1 LALRRS
7 RDNENIHF
15 CSCGGVAMSAEQD
28 RLAVAK
34 ARPALGAKGIFAVV
48 LGNGYEFFDFG
59 VYAVYIGV
67 IGQTFYPG
75 DNTLASDLAAAATFG
90 VGFFARPLGGLLIG
104 AYGDRAGRKAAMT
117 LTIGL
122 MALGSAMIAVLP
134 GYATIGVAAP
144 ILLVLARLVQGFA
157 VGGEMGPSTMFMLE
171 AAPPGRRIFY
181 ASWQLASQNLGSLA
195 YGLIGFLLASAL
207 SKQNLNDWGW
217 RLPFAL
223 GVLIAPIGIY
233 IRNALEETL
242 AQEPN
247 VVPANSGAIISIVL
261 RDYWVG
267 VLLGVALIAGGTIT
281 QYFLINMTP
290 YAIRTLHLPDA
301 AAMLGS
307 ISVGVT
313 GAVGALIGGVLADR
327 FGVKAI
333 AIVPRVVLLI
343 ALLPVMGWLVASPS
357 ATTLALAIAILSLLQ
372 GMSSGVGIML
382 IPLVFPKA
390 VRATGLAFTYS
401 LGVAIFGGTATYIVT
416 WLVGVTGNP
425 LASVYYVFAAT
436 LAMLAAITAMPKGD
450 HE

>member
-1 LALRRS
+1 
-7 RDNENIHF
+7 
-15 CSCGGVAMSAEQD
+15 MSAEQD
-28 RLAVAK
+28 LVAIAK
-34 ARPALGAKGIFAVV
+34 AKPALGAKGVFAVV

-75 DNTLASDLAAAATFG
+75 DNALASDLAAAATFG

-134 GYATIGVAAP
+134 GYGTIGVAAP

-171 AAPPGRRIFY
+171 AAPPGRRMFY
-181 ASWQLASQNLGSLA
+181 ASWQLASQNLGALA
-195 YGLIGFLLASAL
+195 YGLIGFLLASVL
-207 SKQNLNDWGW
+207 SRQSLNDWGW

-223 GVLIAPIGIY
+223 GILIAPIGMY
-233 IRNALEETL
+233 IRNELEETL
-242 AQEPN
+242 KREPH
-247 VVPANSGAIISIVL
+247 VVPDHARAVISVVL
-261 RDYWVG
+261 KDHWLS
-267 VLLGVALIAGGTIT
+267 VLLGVALVAGGTIM

-313 GAVGALIGGVLADR
+313 GAFGALIGGLLADR
-327 FGVKAI
+327 FGVKTIAI
-333 AIVPRVVLLI
+333 APRVILLF
-343 ALLPVMGWLVASPS
+343 ALLPVMWWLVASPS
-357 ATTLALAIAILSLLQ
+357 ATTLVLGIAVLSFLQ
-372 GMSSGVGIML
+372 GASSGVGIML
-382 IPLVFPKA
+382 IPWVFPKA

-401 LGVAIFGGTATYIVT
+401 LGVAVFGGTATYIVT

-425 LASVYYVFAAT
+425 LASVYYVFAAN
-436 LAMLAAITAMPKGD
+436 LAMLAAILAVPKGD
-450 HE
+450 FE

>member
-1 LALRRS
+1 LKNA
-7 RDNENIHF
+7 E
-15 CSCGGVAMSAEQD
+15 GAVVMSAQQG
-28 RLAVAK
+28 LAVNAR
-34 ARPALGAKGIFAVV
+34 ARPSLGAKGVFAVV
-48 LGNGYEFFDFG
+48 LGNGYEFYDFG
-59 VYAVYIGV
+59 VYAVYIGI

-75 DNTLASDLAAAATFG
+75 NNTLASDLAAAATFG

-122 MALGSAMIAVLP
+122 MALGSAMIAILP
-134 GYATIGVAAP
+134 GYSTIGVAAP
-144 ILLVLARLVQGFA
+144 ILLVLARLLQGFA

-195 YGLIGFLLASAL
+195 YGLAGFLLAVIL

-217 RLPFAL
+217 RAPFAL
-223 GVLIAPIGIY
+223 GILIAPIGLY
-233 IRNALEETL
+233 IRNQLEETL

-247 VVPANSGAIISIVL
+247 AIPANSGAVISIVL
-261 RDYWVG
+261 KDYWFS
-267 VLLGVALIAGGTIT
+267 VLLGVALIAGGTIM

-307 ISVGVT
+307 ISVGLT
-313 GAVGALIGGVLADR
+313 GAAGALIGGYLADR
-327 FGVKAI
+327 FGIKTI
-333 AIVPRVVLLI
+333 AVIPRVILLI
-343 ALLPVMGWLVASPS
+343 ALLPVMWWLVASPS
-357 ATTLALAIAILSLLQ
+357 ATTLVLAIAILSVLQ
-372 GMSSGVGIML
+372 GASSGVGIML
-382 IPLVFPKA
+382 IPLIFPKA

-425 LASVYYVFAAT
+425 LASVYYVFAAN
-436 LAMLAAITAMPKGD
+436 LAMLAAILAIREHSYDT
-450 HE
+450 

>member
-1 LALRRS
+1 M
-7 RDNENIHF
+7 
-15 CSCGGVAMSAEQD
+15 G
-28 RLAVAK
+28 VAK
-34 ARPALGAKGIFAVV
+34 AKPALGAKGVFAVV

-122 MALGSAMIAVLP
+122 MALGSAMIAILP

-144 ILLVLARLVQGFA
+144 ILLVLARLIQGFA

-171 AAPPGRRIFY
+171 AAPPGRRLYY

-195 YGLIGFLLASAL
+195 YGLVGALLALAL
-207 SKQNLNDWGW
+207 SKQDLYGWGW

-242 AQEPN
+242 KQEPH
-247 VVPANSGAIISIVL
+247 VVPAHAGAVISIVL
-261 RDYWVG
+261 KDYWFS
-267 VLLGVALIAGGTIT
+267 VLLGVALIAGGTIM

-301 AAMLGS
+301 VAMLGS
-307 ISVGVT
+307 ITVGVT
-313 GAVGALIGGVLADR
+313 GAIGALVGGLLADR
-327 FGVKAI
+327 FGIKTVAVI
-333 AIVPRVVLLI
+333 PRVILLV
-343 ALLPVMGWLVASPS
+343 ALLPVMWWLVASPS
-357 ATTLALAIAILSLLQ
+357 ATTLVLGIAVLSALQ
-372 GMSSGVGIML
+372 GASSGVGIML
-382 IPLVFPKA
+382 IPWTFPKS

-401 LGVAIFGGTATYIVT
+401 LGVAVFGGTATYIVT

-425 LASVYYVFAAT
+425 LASVYYVFIAT
-436 LAMLAAITAMPKGD
+436 LAMLAAILAMPK
-450 HE
+450 EESE